1 MHCCLA
7 TPKGGLL
14 APVALLS
21 SILAWLELMNQTLQE
36 HVEGGLLTP
45 GALQAL
51 VFTPAVADF
60 DALLQLS
67 RDALALA
74 PCALLSHKA
83 QRAAAEQ
90 RGFSSAPFAAPKDAS
105 KESSKRSRAMLR
117 ALPQGES
124 AVVLFVC
131 LRAGPSLTA
140 DAGSALLQFTHV
152 NSQLSDNSSILA
164 HEKIGQLER
173 LVREC

>member
-1 MHCCLA
+1 M
-7 TPKGGLL
+7 TY
-14 APVALLS
+14 V
-21 SILAWLELMNQTLQE
+21 MQE
-36 HVEGGLLTP
+36 HIEGGVLTP

-60 DALLQLS
+60 DALLQVS

-90 RGFSSAPFAAPKDAS
+90 RGFSSAPFAAPSDAS

-117 ALPQGES
+117 ALAQGE
-124 AVVLFVC
+124 
-131 LRAGPSLTA
+131 
-140 DAGSALLQFTHV
+140 
-152 NSQLSDNSSILA
+152 
-164 HEKIGQLER
+164 
-173 LVREC
+173 